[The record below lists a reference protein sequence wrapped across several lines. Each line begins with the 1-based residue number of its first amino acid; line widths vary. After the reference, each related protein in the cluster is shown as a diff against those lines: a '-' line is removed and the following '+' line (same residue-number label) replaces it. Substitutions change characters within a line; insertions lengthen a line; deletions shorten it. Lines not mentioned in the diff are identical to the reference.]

1 MNLTDEQQRII
12 RHDTSSFRV
21 IAGAGS
27 GKTTTMALFV
37 ERSITSGRYREPEIC
52 FITFTRLAASEIRSK
67 LRKHVGRSTQ
77 IRCGTF
83 HKTMFSILRGSNI
96 PLPDHIHLYD
106 GCMERMVEFF
116 LGHMRTETPALVDTL
131 KSYRLLIVDE
141 FQDLDPH
148 QFEFIRLFRLL
159 QPALQI
165 VAIGDLAQNIYR
177 FRGTSNEFLRR
188 LLQAEIAPE
197 LVSYRLT
204 TNFRS
209 NQRILTCINAVF
221 AEEIAIGHVL
231 PMVAG
236 RTEIPPLIPCYYE
249 YSRNPGS
256 GMGEYELH
264 VVDTLVP
271 IILNARTAKK
281 SVALIFPIIKCL
293 SYEIIM
299 AGLHDRLC
307 GRVDFHRIAKED
319 ANCSVV
325 EVEYDPRASD
335 APVQCA
341 SFHASKGLEWDIVA
355 LINVSDSMYDI
366 REGDCGV
373 DDEGFYQ
380 ERTNLLYVGMTRAIE
395 HLLVFA
401 NANRGGRHRL
411 LARHEERLGT
421 VMEITKWGEDT
432 HESQDTHYLSPI
444 GVTRL
449 VLKFAQ
455 HPDLF
460 ARVRACSEKIP
471 VEFHSGD
478 PLPHDEVYA
487 QMKVRNRELAFGTFI
502 DWKIKRT
509 LSNSPTLQCRILEL
523 FANMSGVNW
532 FHRDVTTRS
541 LETMRYTLE
550 EFFDRAGNL
559 PSTDLENYIVA
570 ARTLA
575 RYNLRKFKMDPIIH
589 CMYSRIERSVMDAYK
604 NEKKSVTDEYLLSQ
618 AFSLFNR
625 GHLAEIQA
633 VSAQVDSYSGLPAGF
648 DEFAT
653 YSIVPA
659 AAIIRLGTG
668 VAEDAEIHV
677 DVSVET
683 ESLIMGETDLV
694 VGGGI
699 VDIKCSGSTTS
710 ADLRGTSCCSNLL
723 QLLSYVA
730 MGRHGTLSL
739 QCKWAMLINPLT
751 ATWERYDI
759 SAWSEEDS
767 REFLECLEELRRREG

>member
-1 MNLTDEQQRII
+1 MNLTDEQRQII
-12 RHDTSSFRV
+12 SHNSSSFRV

-37 ERSITSGRYREPEIC
+37 ERCITSRIYQEAEIC
-52 FITFTRLAASEIRSK
+52 FITFTRLAASEIRAK
-67 LRKHVGRSTQ
+67 VRKHVGRTTQ
-77 IRCGTF
+77 IHCGTF
-83 HKTMFSILRGSNI
+83 HKTMFSMLRGSNI

-116 LGHMRTETPALVDTL
+116 LGHMRIETPALVNTL
-131 KSYRLLIVDE
+131 KLCRLLIVDE

-148 QFEFIRLFRLL
+148 QFEFIRLFRAL
-159 QPALQI
+159 QPTLQI

-188 LLQAEIAPE
+188 LLQVEIAPE
-197 LVSYRLT
+197 LVSYHLT

-209 NQRILTCINAVF
+209 NPHILTCVNAVF
-221 AEEIAIGHVL
+221 AEEIVGGHVL

-236 RTEIPPLIPCYYE
+236 CTEIPPVMPCYYE
-249 YSRNPGS
+249 YARKS
-256 GMGEYELH
+256 GNGTGEYELR

-271 IILNARTAKK
+271 IILDARATGK

-299 AGLHDRLC
+299 AGLQDRLH
-307 GRVDFHRIAKED
+307 GRTDFHRIAKED
-319 ANCSVV
+319 ANCSIV
-325 EVEYDPRASD
+325 EVDYNPRAPD

-341 SFHASKGLEWDIVA
+341 SFHASKGLEWDVVA
-355 LINVSDSMYDI
+355 LINVSDSIYDT
-366 REGDCGV
+366 REGEA

-395 HLLVFA
+395 RLLVFA
-401 NANRGGRHRL
+401 NANHGGRHRL
-411 LARHEERLGT
+411 FARHEDRLSA
-421 VMEITKWGEDT
+421 VMEITKWGEDM
-432 HESQDTHYLSPI
+432 HEPRDAPHLTPI

-460 ARVRACSEKIP
+460 ARVRACSERIP

-478 PLPHDEVYA
+478 PLPHDKIYA
-487 QMKVRNRELAFGTFI
+487 QMKIRNRELAFGTFI
-502 DWKIKRT
+502 DWKIKRV

-523 FANMSGVNW
+523 FANMNGVNW
-532 FHRDVTTRS
+532 FHRDVTTRP

-575 RYNLRKFKMDPIIH
+575 RYNLRKFKMDPAIH
-589 CMYSRIERSVMDAYK
+589 CMYSRVERSVMDAYK
-604 NEKKSVTDEYLLSQ
+604 KEKKSVTDEYLLSQ
-618 AFSLFNR
+618 AFALFNR

-633 VSAQVDSYSGLPAGF
+633 VSAPADSYSGLPAGF

-653 YSIVPA
+653 YSIMPA
-659 AAIIRLGTG
+659 AAIVRLGTG
-668 VAEDAEIHV
+668 AAEDYDIRV
-677 DVSVET
+677 DVPVET

-694 VGGGI
+694 VEDGI

-730 MGRHGTLSL
+730 MGRHGTLAL
-739 QCKWAMLINPLT
+739 PCKWAMLINPLT

-759 SAWSEEDS
+759 AAWSEEDS
-767 REFLECLEELRRREG
+767 QEFLNCLEELRRREA

>member
-12 RHDTSSFRV
+12 SHDTSSFRV

-37 ERSITSGRYREPEIC
+37 ERAITSGRYRESEIC
-52 FITFTRLAASEIRSK
+52 FITFTRLAASEIRAK
-67 LRKHVGRSTQ
+67 IRKHVGRSTQ

-83 HKTMFSILRGSNI
+83 HKTMFTILQESEI
-96 PLPDHIHLYD
+96 PLPDHIYLYD

-116 LGHMRTETPALVDTL
+116 LGHMRAATPALIETL
-131 KSYRLLIVDE
+131 KIHRLLIVDE

-148 QFEFIRLFRLL
+148 QFEFIRLFRAA
-159 QPALQI
+159 QPNLQI

-188 LLQAEIAPE
+188 LLQVEVAPE

-209 NQRILTCINAVF
+209 NPLILTCVNMVF
-221 AEEIAIGHVL
+221 AEEIESGHVL

-236 RTEIPPLIPCYYE
+236 RTDIPPVIPSYYE
-249 YSRNPGS
+249 YARNPGS
-256 GMGEYELH
+256 GMGEYELL

-271 IILNARTAKK
+271 IILDARSAGK
-281 SVALIFPIIKCL
+281 SVALIFPVIKCF

-299 AGLHDRLC
+299 AGFQDRLR
-307 GRVDFHRIAKED
+307 GRMDFHRIAKED

-325 EVEYDPRASD
+325 EVGYDPRAPD

-355 LINVSDSMYDI
+355 LVNVSDAMYDT
-366 REGDCGV
+366 REGDCES

-395 HLLVFA
+395 RLLVFA
-401 NANRGGRHRL
+401 NTNHGGRHRL

-421 VMEITKWGEDT
+421 VMDITKWGEDT
-432 HESQDTHYLSPI
+432 HETHNDRSLSPI

-449 VLKFAQ
+449 VPKFAQ

-460 ARVRACSEKIP
+460 ARVRACSERIS

-478 PLPHDEVYA
+478 PLPHDEIYT
-487 QMKVRNRELAFGTFI
+487 QMKVRNREMAFGTFM
-502 DWKIKRT
+502 DWKIKRA
-509 LSNSPTLQCRILEL
+509 LSNSPTLQCRVLEL

-541 LETMRYTLE
+541 LEAMYYTLE

-559 PSTDLENYIVA
+559 PSTDLKNYIVA

-575 RYNLRKFKMDPIIH
+575 LYNQRKFRMDPAIH
-589 CMYSRIERSVMDAYK
+589 CMYSRVERSIMHAYK
-604 NEKKSVTDEYLLSQ
+604 KEAKGATDDYLLSQ

-633 VSAQVDSYSGLPAGF
+633 VSAPPNSYSGLPAEF
-648 DEFAT
+648 DEFAAC
-653 YSIVPA
+653 SVSPA
-659 AAIIRLGTG
+659 AALVRIGTG
-668 VAEDAEIHV
+668 VPDDTEIYV

-683 ESLIMGETDLV
+683 ESLIMGETDLI
-694 VGGGI
+694 VGDGI
-699 VDIKCSGSTTS
+699 VDIKCSRNTTS
-710 ADLRGTSCCSNLL
+710 AGLRGASCCSNLL

-730 MGRHGTLSL
+730 MGRHGTLAL
-739 QCKWAMLINPLT
+739 PCKWAMLINPLT

-767 REFLECLEELRRREG
+767 REFLECLEELRRREA

>member
-1 MNLTDEQQRII
+1 MNLTDEQRHII
-12 RHDTSSFRV
+12 THEASSFRV

-37 ERSITSGRYREPEIC
+37 ERAITTGRYQEPEIC

-67 LRKHVGRSTQ
+67 VRKHVGRSTR

-83 HKTMFSILRGSNI
+83 HKTMFAILRESEI
-96 PLPDHIHLYD
+96 PLPAHIHLYD

-116 LGHMRTETPALVDTL
+116 LIHMRAATPALVETL
-131 KSYRLLIVDE
+131 SKHRLLIVDE

-148 QFEFIRLFRLL
+148 QFEFIRLFSAL
-159 QPALQI
+159 QPTLHI

-188 LLQAEIAPE
+188 LLQTEVAPE

-209 NQRILTCINAVF
+209 NPRILACVNAVF
-221 AEEIAIGHVL
+221 AEEIAAGHVL

-236 RTEIPPLIPCYYE
+236 RTDIPPIMPCYYE
-249 YSRNPGS
+249 YARNPGS
-256 GMGEYELH
+256 GMGEYELR

-271 IILNARTAKK
+271 VILDARAARK

-293 SYEIIM
+293 PYEIIM
-299 AGLHDRLC
+299 AGLQDRLR
-307 GRVDFHRIAKED
+307 GRADFHRIAKED

-325 EVEYDPRASD
+325 EVDYDPRAPD

-341 SFHASKGLEWDIVA
+341 SFHASKGLEWDVVA
-355 LINVSDSMYDI
+355 LINVSDSIYDP
-366 REGDCGV
+366 REAEA

-395 HLLVFA
+395 RLLVFA
-401 NANRGGRHRL
+401 NANHRGRHRL

-432 HESQDTHYLSPI
+432 HEARGGHQLSPI

-449 VLKFAQ
+449 VTKFAQ
-455 HPDLF
+455 YPDLF
-460 ARVRACSEKIP
+460 ARVRACSERIP

-478 PLPHDEVYA
+478 PLPHDEIYV
-487 QMKVRNRELAFGTFI
+487 QMKVRNRELAFGTFM
-502 DWKIKRT
+502 DWKIKRA
-509 LSNSPTLQCRILEL
+509 LSHSPTLQCRILEL
-523 FANMSGVNW
+523 FTNMSGVNW
-532 FHRDVTTRS
+532 FHRDVTTRP
-541 LETMRYTLE
+541 LESMRYTLE

-559 PSTDLENYIVA
+559 PSTELENYIVA

-589 CMYSRIERSVMDAYK
+589 CMYSRVERSVMDAYK
-604 NEKKSVTDEYLLSQ
+604 KEAKNVADEYLLSQ
-618 AFSLFNR
+618 AFALFNR

-633 VSAQVDSYSGLPAGF
+633 VSAPADSYSGLPAGF
-648 DEFAT
+648 DEFAVC
-653 YSIVPA
+653 SVIPA
-659 AAIIRLGTG
+659 AAIVRLGTG
-668 VAEDAEIHV
+668 ANADETEIRS
-677 DVSVET
+677 DIPVET

-694 VGGGI
+694 IGDGI

-710 ADLRGTSCCSNLL
+710 ADLRGASCCSNLL

-730 MGRHGTLSL
+730 MGRHGTLAL
-739 QCKWAMLINPLT
+739 PCKWAVLINPLT

-759 SAWSEEDS
+759 AAWSEEDS
-767 REFLECLEELRRREG
+767 REFLDCLEELRRREV